1 MLTSQWYR
9 EKYLL
14 DRMTFRD
21 LTRAYI
27 LYPSIQIY
35 AVLLALQYN
44 RGLRGFPLFPCFSIA
59 RGRKYRGDAAGLSHS
74 WNMLYIGLSYMGDT
88 SIGRHGRQLCGNG
101 FTMIITKIPMIC
113 GCCLEQVQPPC
124 RRLLWPPSQLE

>member
-21 LTRAYI
+21 LMWAYV

-35 AVLLALQYN
+35 AVLLACSIV
-44 RGLRGFPLFPCFSIA
+44 GAVVLFPYFPVSPLRVAGSIV
-59 RGRKYRGDAAGLSHS
+59 GLCLLIHS
-74 WNMLYIGLSYMGDT
+74 WNMLFIGLFYMGDT
-88 SIGRHGRQLCGNG
+88 CIGRHGRQPCGNG
-101 FTMIITKIPMIC
+101 FTMITTRIPMIC
-113 GCCLEQVQPPC
+113 ECCLGQAQPPC
-124 RRLLWPPSQLE
+124 RRLLWPPSLLG